1 MDCIISGNSNVKRFS
16 YAISCLCRIGKDL
29 YIDFNELDGLYLKTL
44 NDAKSAYTC
53 CHFQPSFFERCCS
66 PPTGALTK
74 GATSTSRSRGRDRM
88 PTGPN
93 SSRKRRNIGGDKATA
108 ADVEDGDIPSQQ
120 TYSLTCRVPLRT
132 LTSALRPRKNVRSL
146 RIRSHGNSEQ
156 HSVADGNDSEEEP
169 LSATTE
175 NDGSR
180 EGKLM
185 QLSFEYILESQ
196 QHANSMMRVAHRVG
210 VAECDSIMAVVSST
224 IREQHNSYS
233 EIVSSPKLFT
243 KILDPLRKTAEIVFT
258 VNDEKK
264 QITVASFHDSDI
276 IATARTGN
284 NSDTNL
290 LLLPSSML
298 LKTQTSMGCDEFE
311 CYTWRNSEHFDNSRL
326 QSNSA
331 EGSTNREEPPSN
343 VHEEVNL
350 VFGIREIKTLVQFCT
365 SVNMQDHDMK
375 IVMSFQYGGKPIVF
389 ESSGKGFT
397 IQLIMATLDHKLLRP
412 NM

>member
-1 MDCIISGNSNVKRFS
+1 M
-16 YAISCLCRIGKDL
+16 A
-29 YIDFNELDGLYLKTL
+29 E
-44 NDAKSAYTC
+44 
-53 CHFQPSFFERCCS
+53 
-66 PPTGALTK
+66 
-74 GATSTSRSRGRDRM
+74 
-88 PTGPN
+88 
-93 SSRKRRNIGGDKATA
+93 
-108 ADVEDGDIPSQQ
+108 VEDGDNPSQQ

-146 RIRSHGNSEQ
+146 RIRSHGTSEQ
-156 HSVADGNDSEEEP
+156 HSVADGNAGEVEP

-175 NDGSR
+175 NDGAR

-264 QITVASFHDSDI
+264 QITAASFHASDI
-276 IATARTGN
+276 VATARTGN

-311 CYTWRNSEHFDNSRL
+311 CYTWRNSEHFDNSL
-326 QSNSA
+326 LHSGGA
-331 EGSTNREEPPSN
+331 EGSTNREQPPSN

>member
-53 CHFQPSFFERCCS
+53 CHFQPSFFEKCCS
-66 PPTGALTK
+66 PPTT
-74 GATSTSRSRGRDRM
+74 TPRGWDRM
-88 PTGPN
+88 STG
-93 SSRKRRNIGGDKATA
+93 SRKRRNIGGDKEATA
-108 ADVEDGDIPSQQ
+108 EADDDDIPSQN
-120 TYSLTCRVPLRT
+120 TNSFTCRVSLRT

-156 HSVADGNDSEEEP
+156 HSVADGNHGEAEL
-169 LSATTE
+169 LSASTE
-175 NDGSR
+175 NDGTM
-180 EGKLM
+180 EGNWM

-224 IREQHNSYS
+224 IREQQNSYS

-258 VNDEKK
+258 INDEKK
-264 QITVASFHDSDI
+264 QVTVASFHASDI
-276 IATARTGN
+276 VATARTGT
-284 NSDTNL
+284 NSDANL

-311 CYTWRNSEHFDNSRL
+311 CYTWRNSEYFD
-326 QSNSA
+326 SA
-331 EGSTNREEPPSN
+331 LLPSSSANGSTTREPPPSN

-412 NM
+412 NL